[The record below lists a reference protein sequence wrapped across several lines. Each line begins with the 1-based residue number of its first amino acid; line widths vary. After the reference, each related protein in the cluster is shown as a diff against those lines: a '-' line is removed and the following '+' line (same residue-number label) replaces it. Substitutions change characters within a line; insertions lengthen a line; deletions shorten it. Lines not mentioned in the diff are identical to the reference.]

1 MLEEIEDHYDG
12 RTAVKSRTYEL
23 QAGGVYKASKIRRT
37 RAQADQS
44 PRRGVDACMGLSW
57 GLFVSGTEGIVYAA
71 AKAINSS
78 VLLSSA

>member
-1 MLEEIEDHYDG
+1 MLEERDQYDG

-44 PRRGVDACMGLSW
+44 PRRGVEGLIMRFPVLNE
-57 GLFVSGTEGIVYAA
+57 LFMQRRQ
-71 AKAINSS
+71 
-78 VLLSSA
+78 